1 MEKPSPTRGMHHVA
15 LNVEDLDAC
24 EKFYV
29 DLLGMEVEWR
39 PDEDNVYLCSGNDNI
54 ALHRLDNISV
64 DRPQNL
70 DHIGF
75 ILQKPEHVDEW
86 YEFLNRHEVRMKTSP
101 RTHRDGA
108 RSFYCEDPQGNT
120 VQMIYHPPL
129 EHL

>member
-1 MEKPSPTRGMHHVA
+1 MA